1 MSPSPRALDGIRVLD
16 VGSFLAG
23 PSAATVMSD
32 FGAEVIKVETP
43 DGGDPNR
50 RLVELPGLPVSE
62 HNYSWLL
69 DSRNKKSLAVD
80 LTKPEGREAFLKL
93 AARADVLVTNF
104 PPAVLARLRLTYEEL
119 KPLNP
124 RLVYALVTGYGEA
137 GDEANKPGFDINA
150 WWARSGL
157 MDLVHAPDGPPAHSM
172 PGMGDHP
179 TGMALFGAVM
189 LALYQREKTGRGA
202 KVSTSLMASG
212 AWANATLIQ
221 ASLCGAA
228 FPERV
233 PRERCRNPIINFYR
247 CKDDRWFMLTV
258 LRADKGWE
266 PFTRAIEKP
275 LLASDPRFAT
285 YESRQANAA
294 ALVAILDAVF
304 AERDWAAWRERLKSY
319 NVTFGPIVRI
329 GDIKDDPQMT
339 AAEVIVPMAAG
350 PFRTVSNPVSLAGQP
365 KVPAGRAPELGEHT
379 DEILRGLGYDAAGIS
394 ELRRLGVIAP

>member
-1 MSPSPRALDGIRVLD
+1 MSPSPRALDGILVLD
-16 VGSFLAG
+16 VGSFIAG
-23 PSAATVMSD
+23 PSAATVMAD
-32 FGAEVIKVETP
+32 FGAEVIKVESP

-50 RLVELPGLPVSE
+50 RLGELPGMPVSE
-62 HNYSWLL
+62 HNYAWLL

-80 LTKPEGREAFLKL
+80 LTKPEGREAFVRL

-124 RLVYALVTGYGEA
+124 RLVYALVTGYGEV
-137 GDEANKPGFDINA
+137 GEETNKPGFDINA

-157 MDLVHAPDGPPAHSM
+157 MDLVHAADGPPAHSM

-179 TGMALFGAVM
+179 TGMTLFGAVM

-221 ASLCGAA
+221 ASLCDAT
-228 FPERV
+228 FLDRV
-233 PRERCRNPIINFYR
+233 PRERCRNPIVNFYR
-247 CKDDRWFMLTV
+247 CRDDRWFMLTV
-258 LRADKGWE
+258 IRADKGWE
-266 PFTRAIEKP
+266 PFTRAIERP
-275 LLASDPRFAT
+275 ELASDPRFAT
-285 YESRQANAA
+285 NESRQANAA

-304 AERDWAAWRERLKSY
+304 ASRDWATWRERLKSY
-319 NVTFGPIVRI
+319 GVTFGPIARI
-329 GDIKDDPQMT
+329 GDIKGDPQMT

-350 PFRTVSNPVSLAGQP
+350 PFRTISNPVSVAGQP
-365 KVPAGRAPELGEHT
+365 KVPPGRAPELGEHT
-379 DEILRGLGYDAAGIS
+379 DEILLGLGYDAAGITA
-394 ELRRLGVIAP
+394 LRRLGVIAP

>member
-1 MSPSPRALDGIRVLD
+1 MSPSPRALDGILVLD

-50 RLVELPGLPVSE
+50 RLGELPGLPVSE

-80 LTKPEGREAFLKL
+80 LSKPEGREAFLKL

-124 RLVYALVTGYGEA
+124 RLVYALVTGYGEV
-137 GDEANKPGFDINA
+137 GEEANKPGFDINA

-157 MDLVHAPDGPPAHSM
+157 MDLVHAPDGPPSHSM

-179 TGMALFGAVM
+179 TGMVLFGAVM
-189 LALYQREKTGRGA
+189 LALYQRERTGRGA

-212 AWANATLIQ
+212 AWANSTLIQ
-221 ASLCGAA
+221 ASLCDAQ
-228 FPERV
+228 FTERM

-266 PFTRAIEKP
+266 PFTRAIERP
-275 LLASDPRFAT
+275 ELASDPRFAT
-285 YESRQANAA
+285 FESRQANAA
-294 ALVAILDAVF
+294 ELVAILDGVF
-304 AERDWAAWRERLKSY
+304 VSRDWAGWRERLKSY
-319 NVTFGPIVRI
+319 GVTFGPIARI
-329 GDIKDDPQMT
+329 EDVKDDHQMT
-339 AAEVIVPMAAG
+339 AAEVIVPMAEG
-350 PFRTVSNPVSLAGQP
+350 PFRTVSNPVFVAGQP

-379 DEILRGLGYDAAGIS
+379 DEILRGLGYDAAGITA
-394 ELRRLGVIAP
+394 LRRLRVIAP

>member
-1 MSPSPRALDGIRVLD
+1 MSPSPRALDGILVLD

-50 RLVELPGLPVSE
+50 RLGELPGLPLSE

-80 LTKPEGREAFLKL
+80 LSKPEGREAFLKL

-137 GDEANKPGFDINA
+137 GEEANKPGFDINA

-157 MDLVHAPDGPPAHSM
+157 MDLVHAPDGPPANSM

-212 AWANATLIQ
+212 AWANSTLIQ
-221 ASLCGAA
+221 ASLCDAA
-228 FPERV
+228 FPERA

-247 CKDDRWFMLTV
+247 CRDDRWFMLTV

-266 PFTRAIEKP
+266 PFTRAIEKHD
-275 LLASDPRFAT
+275 LASDPRFASF
-285 YESRQANAA
+285 ESRQSNAA
-294 ALVAILDAVF
+294 ELVAILDAVF

-319 NVTFGPIVRI
+319 NVTFGPIARI
-329 GDIKDDPQMT
+329 GDIKDDQQMT
-339 AAEVIVPMAAG
+339 AAEVIVPMAEG
-350 PFRTVSNPVSLAGQP
+350 PFRTVSNPVSVAGQP

-379 DEILRGLGYDAAGIS
+379 DEILRGLGYDAARIT
-394 ELRRLGVIAP
+394 ELRRLRVIAP

>member
-1 MSPSPRALDGIRVLD
+1 MSPSPRALDGILVLD

-50 RLVELPGLPVSE
+50 RLGELPGLPVSE

-69 DSRNKKSLAVD
+69 DSRNKKSFAVY
-80 LTKPEGREAFLKL
+80 LSKPEGREAFLKL
-93 AARADVLVTNF
+93 LARADVLVTNF

-137 GDEANKPGFDINA
+137 GDEVNKPGFDINA

-157 MDLVHAPDGPPAHSM
+157 MDLVHAPDGPPANSM

-221 ASLCGAA
+221 ASLCDAT
-228 FPERV
+228 FPDRA

-247 CKDDRWFMLTV
+247 CRDDRWFMLTV

-266 PFTRAIEKP
+266 PFTRAIERP
-275 LLASDPRFAT
+275 ELASDPRFT
-285 YESRQANAA
+285 TFESRQANAA
-294 ALVAILDAVF
+294 ELVAILDAVF
-304 AERDWAAWRERLKSY
+304 AARDWAAWRERLKSY
-319 NVTFGPIVRI
+319 NVTFGPIARI

-339 AAEVIVPMAAG
+339 AAEVIVPMAEG
-350 PFRTVSNPVSLAGQP
+350 PFRTVSNPVSMAGQP
-365 KVPAGRAPELGEHT
+365 KVTAGRAPALGEHT
-379 DEILRGLGYDAAGIS
+379 DEILRGLGYDAAGIT
-394 ELRRLGVIAP
+394 ELRRLRVIAP